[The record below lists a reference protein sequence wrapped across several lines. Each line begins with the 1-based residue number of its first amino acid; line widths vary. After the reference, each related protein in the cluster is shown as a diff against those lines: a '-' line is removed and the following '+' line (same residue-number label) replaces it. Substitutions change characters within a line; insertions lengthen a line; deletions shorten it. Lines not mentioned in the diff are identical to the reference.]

1 MKIAAPRGTQDIF
14 GAKAELWQ
22 FIENTAAKVFA
33 QAGFSEIRT
42 PIFESTELFDRAVG
56 EESDI
61 VNKEMYTFA
70 DRSERSLTLRP
81 EGTASVVRAFVENNL
96 DQIAKPQK
104 LWYRGPMFRYE
115 RPQTGRYRQ
124 FHQIGIEALGSKA
137 PYIDLE
143 VINMAIEFLKQL
155 GLQDLTLYVNSIGN
169 SESRKKY
176 IDSLKIFLNGLKDK
190 VCEDCQRRI
199 DTNPLR
205 CLDCKVPHDQELY
218 KNAPVIIDFFDEE
231 SNSIWKEFLE
241 GLNGL
246 KINYKIDN
254 SLVRGLDY
262 YSHCVFEVKTSS
274 ATLGMQSTVLAGG
287 RYDSLIGQLGGPDL
301 PAVGWACG
309 LERMSLLI
317 EEQSKDLIKAQTKVF
332 VLSDNANEALKLA
345 IQLRNDL
352 PETVIEFDYEQ
363 SKFKKQ
369 LEKAL
374 KRSYDFVL
382 FWLEDERNKQEFKIK
397 NLKTTEESSGL
408 SYSQVLEQIKTLNVV
423 KR

>member
-22 FIENTAAKVFA
+22 FIENTAAKVFL
-33 QAGFSEIRT
+33 QGGFNEIRT

-81 EGTASVVRAFVENNL
+81 EGTASVVRAFIENNL

-143 VINMAIEFLKQL
+143 IINMAIEFLKQL
-155 GLQDLTLYVNSIGN
+155 GLQNLTLYVNSIGN
-169 SESRKKY
+169 PESRKKY
-176 IDSLKIFLNGLKDK
+176 IDSLKIFLNGLRDK

-218 KNAPVIIDFFDEE
+218 KNAPKIIDFFDEE
-231 SNSIWKEFLE
+231 SNSIWKEFLQ
-241 GLNGL
+241 GLDSL

-274 ATLGMQSTVLAGG
+274 TTLGMQSTVLAGG

-309 LERMSLLI
+309 LERISLLV
-317 EEQSKDLIKAQTKVF
+317 EEQNKDILQTQTKVF
-332 VLSDNANEALKLA
+332 ILSDNASEALKLS

-352 PETVIEFDYEQ
+352 PETIIEFDYEQ

-374 KRSYDFVL
+374 KKSYDFVL
-382 FWLEDERNKQEFKIK
+382 FWLEDERTKQEFKIK
-397 NLKTTEESSGL
+397 NLKTTEENSGL
-408 SYSQVLEQIKTLNVV
+408 SYNQVLEQIKSPIVV
-423 KR
+423 RR

>member
-1 MKIAAPRGTQDIF
+1 MKISAPRGTQDVF

-22 FIENTAAKVFA
+22 FIENTATKVFA
-33 QAGFSEIRT
+33 KAGFSEIRT

-61 VNKEMYTFA
+61 VNKEMYTFN
-70 DRSERSLTLRP
+70 DRSDRSLTLRP

-96 DQIAKPQK
+96 DQVAKPQK

-143 VINMAIEFLKQL
+143 VINIAIEFLKQL

-169 SESRKKY
+169 PESRKKY
-176 IDSLKIFLNGLKDK
+176 IDSLKTFLNGLKDK

-205 CLDCKVPHDQELY
+205 CLDCKIPHDQELY

-231 SNSIWKEFLE
+231 SNSIWKEFLQ
-241 GLNGL
+241 GLDGL

-262 YSHCVFEVKTSS
+262 YSHCVFEVKTTSP
-274 ATLGMQSTVLAGG
+274 TLGMQSTVLAGG
-287 RYDSLIGQLGGPDL
+287 RYDSLISQLGGPDL

-309 LERMSLLI
+309 LERVSLLV
-317 EEQSKDLIKAQTKVF
+317 EEQNKGILQTQTKVF

-363 SKFKKQ
+363 AKFKKQ
-369 LEKAL
+369 LEKVL
-374 KRSYDFVL
+374 KKNYDLVV

-397 NLKTTEESSGL
+397 KLKAAEENSGL
-408 SYSQVLEQIKTLNVV
+408 SYNQLLEHV
-423 KR
+423 KCFNLGK